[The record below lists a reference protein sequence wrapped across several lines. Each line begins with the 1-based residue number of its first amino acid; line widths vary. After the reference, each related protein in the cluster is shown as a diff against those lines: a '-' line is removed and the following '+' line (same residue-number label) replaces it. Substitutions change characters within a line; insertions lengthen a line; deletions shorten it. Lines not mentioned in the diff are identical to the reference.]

1 MVYRLDGFHTSMS
14 FLGSIGN
21 LINDPGLEEA
31 FQEVYSKNT
40 IIHILL
46 GHAVARDVRAQSVLV
61 NHISNTLI
69 DKGNV
74 SVSGLESF
82 YSIAI
87 ENEINKEQVTDVSNS
102 DAFINM
108 VNAISNCSKEK

>member
-1 MVYRLDGFHTSMS
+1 MS

-21 LINDPGLEEA
+21 LINGPGLEEA

-46 GHAVARDVRAQSVLV
+46 GHAVARDVRAHMLAQSVLV